1 MVIFFSVSNAICPV
15 LMIRH
20 TSRLEHG
27 NRLAKHATYNGRI
40 YSVFYLFGS
49 DLTDILILFTAMII
63 GKKDQAK

>member
-1 MVIFFSVSNAICPV
+1 
-15 LMIRH
+15 MIRR